1 MKLDLVWLADRL
13 YAPAAFRDGGDYRWR
28 YCHLTP

>member
-13 YAPAAFRDGGDYRWR
+13 YAPAAFRDGGV
-28 YCHLTP
+28 TGGATAT